1 MARPPGAPKS
11 EGQFVQREPEIKPS
25 AALRILWIARYVPY
39 PADAGA
45 KVYSAKLAES
55 LAGAGNHVR
64 FMGFGSTEAVP
75 AEVRHVDWVEVP
87 GARRSE
93 VAAVFSRLP
102 NAAAVD
108 ATSEYR
114 RLLEKQLDE
123 QWDAIV
129 LDGYGTGWALDR
141 CLAYRYGA
149 ARSTVLVHVSHN
161 HEAAVWR
168 DMVREARGSL
178 PRRVVLR
185 LNALKVQ
192 NLERRVAR
200 SVDLLTTITDEDGA
214 ALTAP
219 MKSLAPQ
226 TITLT
231 PGYAGEA
238 APVRSIDE
246 WTPRRVAIVGSF
258 HWVMKQ
264 ENLRRFVELA
274 DPVFAANGIQ
284 LDIIGDVPEALRGAL
299 QSKARVTHFH
309 GFVSDGA
316 LSQLLSQARMAI
328 VPELIG
334 GGFKLKLLD
343 YLFGRVP
350 IATLAAAAAGLPRAL
365 QAHMIVR
372 SDLES
377 LTAAIVAD
385 IDQFD
390 VLNRRQELAFG
401 MARTLFRWQ
410 DRGIQL
416 SRAISRIRQE
426 RNAGRGE
433 PAAVL
438 KTFSTSTACEMREP
452 Q

>member
-1 MARPPGAPKS
+1 M
-11 EGQFVQREPEIKPS
+11 QREPENKSS
-25 AALRILWIARYVPY
+25 AVLRILWIARYVPY

-55 LAGAGNHVR
+55 LASAGNRVR
-64 FMGFGSTEAVP
+64 FLGFGSTEAVP
-75 AEVRHVDWVEVP
+75 EEVRYVDWVEVP
-87 GARRSE
+87 GTRRSE
-93 VAAVFSRLP
+93 IAAVFSRLP

-108 ATSEYR
+108 ATPAYR
-114 RLLEKQLDE
+114 RLLETQLDE

-141 CLAYRYGA
+141 CLAHRYGA
-149 ARSTVLVHVSHN
+149 GPTTVLVHVSHN
-161 HEAAVWR
+161 HEGVVWR

-178 PRRVVLR
+178 PRRMVLR

-214 ALTAP
+214 ALTEP
-219 MKSLAPQ
+219 MKSAPQ

-238 APVRSIDE
+238 VAPRNIDE
-246 WTPRRVAIVGSF
+246 RTPRRVAIVGSF

-264 ENLRRFVELA
+264 ENLRRFVEIA
-274 DPVFAANGIQ
+274 DPVFAANDIQ
-284 LDIIGDVPEALRGAL
+284 LDIIGDVPEGLRLALE
-299 QSKARVTHFH
+299 SKARATQFH
-309 GFVSDGA
+309 GFVPDDA
-316 LSQLLSQARMAI
+316 LEQLLAQARMAV

-334 GGFKLKLLD
+334 GGFKLKFLD

-350 IATLAAAAAGLPRAL
+350 IATLAAAAAGVPRAL

-385 IDQFD
+385 IDRFD
-390 VLNRRQELAFG
+390 VLNRRQELALE

-416 SRAISRIRQE
+416 SRAISRARQE
-426 RNAGRGE
+426 RNTGRGARAE
-433 PAAVL
+433 AL
-438 KTFSTSTACEMREP
+438 KTFSASTLVK
-452 Q
+452 

>member
-1 MARPPGAPKS
+1 M
-11 EGQFVQREPEIKPS
+11 QREAQNRS
-25 AALRILWIARYVPY
+25 STALRILWIARYVPY

-55 LAGAGNHVR
+55 LASAGNHVR
-64 FMGFGSTEAVP
+64 FIGFGSIAAVP
-75 AEVRHVDWVEVP
+75 AEVRHVDWIEVP
-87 GARRSE
+87 GTRRSE
-93 VAAVFSRLP
+93 IAAVFSRLP

-108 ATSEYR
+108 ATSAYR
-114 RLLEKQLDE
+114 RLLETQLDE

-149 ARSTVLVHVSHN
+149 SQATVLVHISHN
-161 HEAAVWR
+161 HEGVVWR
-168 DMVREARGSL
+168 DMVREARGSF
-178 PRRVVLR
+178 PRRMVLR

-219 MKSLAPQ
+219 MKSSAPQ
-226 TITLT
+226 AITLL
-231 PGYAGEA
+231 PGYAAEA
-238 APVRSIDE
+238 APPRSIDGR
-246 WTPRRVAIVGSF
+246 TPRRVAIVGSF

-264 ENLRRFVELA
+264 ENLRRFVEIA
-274 DPVFAANGIQ
+274 DPVFAANDIQ

-299 QSKARVTHFH
+299 EARARATRFH
-309 GFVSDGA
+309 GFVADDV
-316 LSQLLSQARMAI
+316 LERLLSQARMAV

-334 GGFKLKLLD
+334 GGFKLKFLD

-350 IATLAAAAAGLPRAL
+350 IATLAAAAAGVPRAL

-372 SDLES
+372 SDLKS

-385 IDQFD
+385 IDEFD
-390 VLNRRQELAFG
+390 LLNRRQELAFE

-410 DRGIQL
+410 DRGTQL
-416 SRAISRIRQE
+416 SRAIGRVREE
-426 RNAGRGE
+426 RNPGRGE
-433 PAAVL
+433 PVETL
-438 KTFSTSTACEMREP
+438 ETFSASTP
-452 Q
+452 VK